1 MRCILLSQSRIG
13 RVRFPAEVLQSPTR
27 ASRQNSQNPPRGLF
41 QGLAGPS
48 SYGTRLDYR
57 QATGSQKGAAM
68 VVVLSMLDRFPFE
81 LACGHH
87 VVLGRLQGSQSWICE
102 RCGRPTDLTD
112 EPYKTALYHMLRVA
126 EGIDVRERE
135 SGNTVTRVC

>member
-1 MRCILLSQSRIG
+1 
-13 RVRFPAEVLQSPTR
+13 
-27 ASRQNSQNPPRGLF
+27 
-41 QGLAGPS
+41 
-48 SYGTRLDYR
+48 
-57 QATGSQKGAAM
+57 M
-68 VVVLSMLDRFPFE
+68 VVVLSMLDCFPFE